1 MCHSMCNAFL
11 AGIRKDVAVFVQDS
25 TSVFVKDCRV
35 VCHCVFV
42 GVLRVRFYILLS
54 LSVC

>member
-42 GVLRVRFYILLS
+42 GVLRVRFYMLLS